1 MVLVEGLIL
10 PTLVFGS
17 TVSVSALQPVLASS
31 DWLRAVPLFAS
42 IPLSCVKKNKLAI
55 LFVVIDRKENDSS
68 SSIKKISERGKGCL

>member
-42 IPLSCVKKNKLAI
+42 IPLSCVKKINWQFCL
-55 LFVVIDRKENDSS
+55 LLLT
-68 SSIKKISERGKGCL
+68 GKRMTVLLV